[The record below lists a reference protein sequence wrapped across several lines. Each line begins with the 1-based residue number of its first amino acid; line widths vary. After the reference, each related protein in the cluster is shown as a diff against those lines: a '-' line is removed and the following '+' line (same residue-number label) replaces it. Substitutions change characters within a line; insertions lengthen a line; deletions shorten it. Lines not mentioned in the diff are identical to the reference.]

1 MAKRIKQE
9 KDNGLIRRIGWFFYS
24 LRCKIYH
31 ALPARFKKTRGNGAN
46 KRNERLFIISALA
59 IPLFV
64 FSVFY
69 IGVNINCIL
78 LAFKEYDLDSGKF
91 VWASKAFVNFTDFFD
106 KLRSEDFMDYSIKNS
121 VILFCVSLFFNLPF
135 HIFNAYYIYKKKFL
149 HGPFKVLLF
158 LPSVISS
165 VVTVTMFKYF
175 LIYGLNDIYKMFG
188 WGVAPQFLYNVETGF
203 TTTIVYSCWISFGG
217 SMILFLGLMNRISPS
232 VTEAAALDGVNSF
245 QEFLYIVLPLIFPT
259 ISIYVINLIAGFF
272 SAQGS
277 LFTFY
282 GQTARKEYYT
292 FGYYYYINV
301 LGDSGVSKYPMAAA
315 SGVVFTLV
323 VAPITLLAR
332 RILNKLYPPIDY

>member
-1 MAKRIKQE
+1 MSKKFKQNNDE
-9 KDNGLIRRIGWFFYS
+9 SLIRKIGWFFYS

-31 ALPARFKKTRGNGAN
+31 ALPAGLKKPRGSAAI

-59 IPLFV
+59 IPLLV

-78 LAFKEYDLDSGKF
+78 LAFKDYDVDTGKF
-91 VWASKAFVNFTDFFD
+91 VWAKNAFVNFIDFFD
-106 KLRSEDFMDYSIKNS
+106 KLKSEEFMGYAIKNS

-149 HGPFKVLLF
+149 SGPFKVLLF
-158 LPSVISS
+158 LPSIISS

-175 LIYGLNDIYKMFG
+175 LIYGFNDIYKAFG

-203 TTTIVYSCWISFGG
+203 KTTIIYSCWISFGG

-232 VTEAAALDGVNSF
+232 VTEAAALDGVSSL
-245 QEFLYIVLPLIFPT
+245 QEFWYIVLPLIFPT
-259 ISIYVINLIAGFF
+259 ISIYVVNMIAGFF
-272 SAQGS
+272 SAHGS

-282 GQTARKEYYT
+282 GPNARKEYYT

-301 LGDSGVSKYPMAAA
+301 LGDAGVSRYPMAAA
-315 SGVVFTLV
+315 SGVIFTLV